1 MTQPRAGVVVIMAA
15 GQGTRMA
22 SPGPKVL
29 QELCGR
35 PMLGYVVDQ
44 ALALE
49 PGRVLVVIG
58 HGSEQV
64 EAYVEILKKE
74 TGAGDRLRTV
84 FQAERLGTGHAVAT
98 CIPELA
104 DLDVD
109 GPVVVLSGDMPLFR
123 AETLGRLVEAW
134 QVSAEQGAGGG
145 AVILSSEP
153 DDARGFG
160 RVLRDGDA
168 VLGVVEEKDASP
180 EQRAVREVNVGV
192 YAFSKQTLL
201 EGLPRLSSD
210 NAQGEY
216 YLTDMVG
223 LLVGDGRPV
232 GALCVED
239 WAEVIGVN
247 TLRHL
252 AEARAELQWRIL
264 EQHLAAGVRIE
275 DPATTY
281 IDHGVEIGRG
291 TRILP
296 CTVIRGGV
304 SIGEDCEVGP
314 FTHLRVGTR
323 LDDHAEVG
331 NFTECKKSTVG
342 SHTKAKHLTYLGDVT
357 IGAGA
362 NIGAG
367 TIVANYDGT
376 HKHPTTIGDR
386 AFIGSGSILI
396 APCDVGAEALT
407 GAGAVVRRGTT
418 VGEGEAWVGVP
429 ARRLA
434 PKADPETD

>member
-1 MTQPRAGVVVIMAA
+1 MAA

-22 SPGPKVL
+22 SSGPKVL

-49 PGRVLVVIG
+49 PSRVLVVVG
-58 HGSEQV
+58 HESDQV
-64 EAYVEILKKE
+64 EAYLQVLKVE
-74 TGAGDRLRTV
+74 TGAGERIGSVVQT
-84 FQAERLGTGHAVAT
+84 ERLGTGHAVLT
-98 CIPELA
+98 CSAELEALGTEA
-104 DLDVD
+104 DA
-109 GPVVVLSGDMPLFR
+109 GPIVVLSGDMPLFR
-123 AETLGRLVEAW
+123 VETLRSLVDAW
-134 QVSAEQGAGGG
+134 YEQAAAGAG
-145 AVILSSEP
+145 AVILTSEP

-160 RVLRDGDA
+160 RVMRAGEA
-168 VLGVVEEKDASP
+168 VQGVVEEKDASP
-180 EQRAVREVNVGV
+180 EQRLVREVNVGV
-192 YAFSKQTLL
+192 YAFSRATLL
-201 EGLPRLSSD
+201 EGLPRLSSN

-232 GALCVED
+232 SAQKVAD
-239 WAEVIGVN
+239 FNEVIGVN
-247 TLRHL
+247 TLKHL
-252 AEARAELQWRIL
+252 SEARTELQWRIL
-264 EQHLAAGVRIE
+264 EGHLAAGVRIE

-281 IDHGVEIGRG
+281 IDHGVEIGHG

-296 CTVIRGGV
+296 CTVIRAGV
-304 SIGEDCEVGP
+304 SIGEECEVGP

-331 NFTECKKSTVG
+331 NFTEVKKSTVG
-342 SHTKAKHLTYLGDVT
+342 SHTKAKHLSYLGDVT

-376 HKHPTTIGDR
+376 HKHPTQIGDR

-396 APCDVGAEALT
+396 APCTIGEGALT
-407 GAGAVVRRGTT
+407 GAGAVLRRGTE
-418 VGEGEAWVGVP
+418 VGPDESWVGVP
-429 ARRLA
+429 ARKLE
-434 PKADPETD
+434 PKRDSND